1 MECKYLLGLGIF
13 DTKQLTDLII
23 ANSAWI
29 KKAHL
34 I

>member
-1 MECKYLLGLGIF
+1 MECKYLLGLGIN
-13 DTKQLTDLII
+13 DTKNITDFII
-23 ANSAWI
+23 ANSVWI

>member
-1 MECKYLLGLGIF
+1 MECKYLLGLGIN
-13 DTKQLTDLII
+13 DTKQLTNFITAD
-23 ANSAWI
+23 SAWI